1 MPAREVFFS
10 EENLRGSQPV
20 LGEALLVKIHQPA
33 LSDRSE
39 RLFLH
44 ERSVRRTDLQSVR
57 AKRNSAGRYDD
68 DLATGQPC
76 RGHVVDERENPVAGD
91 VAAVVEEQ
99 IGAKLHHDAPGLSQS
114 GPHTDAIL

>member
-20 LGEALLVKIHQPA
+20 PSEALLVKIHQPA

-68 DLATGQPC
+68 DLTSRKPC
-76 RGHVVDERENPVAGD
+76 GGHVVDERENPVACD
-91 VAAVVEEQ
+91 IAAVVEEE
-99 IGAKLHHDAPGLSQS
+99 IGTKLHHDPRGFS
-114 GPHTDAIL
+114 